1 VSAARIP
8 PVSVS
13 ATRVRGLRLRPQLS
27 HRVRDLAVP
36 DTASNNSH
44 DLGPDGCAQPTYRH
58 SWITAACRP
67 ADPAAWRSAIRPDL
81 RPLGGRAPGPILE
94 PYALT
99 ALPTHLGETRS
110 RTATAPARTGPPVRN
125 DNRGAV
131 RPIQPDGTGLSADD
145 LGLAVTGAGGS
156 RSLRPAGIRAA
167 TLVVRW
173 RGRRSVARPCKGR
186 RVDRVD
192 RTE

>member
-1 VSAARIP
+1 
-8 PVSVS
+8 
-13 ATRVRGLRLRPQLS
+13 LRPAHLPPLLDHGRLPS
-27 HRVRDLAVP
+27 GRSCGLAVG
-36 DTASNNSH
+36 H
-44 DLGPDGCAQPTYRH
+44 
-58 SWITAACRP
+58 P
-67 ADPAAWRSAIRPDL
+67 AGSAAAWRSGPRADPGALRPDC
-81 RPLGGRAPGPILE
+81 
-94 PYALT
+94 T
-99 ALPTHLGETRS
+99 THPPRRTRS

-173 RGRRSVARPCKGR
+173 RGRRSVALPCKGR

-192 RTE
+192 RTEYSFVGCPQSVRKVRAGVPPLLENSTACRKLVP